1 MLWRSDASRQAAS
14 RNVRGR
20 PVALVGRVVTL
31 GLDEARAPSGE
42 LGLEDLAQD
51 VADEDV
57 ALLNP
62 RGDARGDADAV
73 VGVLV
78 QRTSIVSGQ
87 GHGDEALA
95 PPGLDPADPGRR
107 TPARREREGRVRP
120 GAARQALA

>member
-73 VGVLV
+73 VDVLL
-78 QRTSIVSGQ
+78 QRTSIVSGE

-95 PPGLDPADPGRR
+95 PRGLEPAGHVRR
-107 TPARREREGRVRP
+107 APARRP
-120 GAARQALA
+120 GSPRADAARGRRG